1 MKKGKKIEKGKNNG
15 EGKKKRKKKFQYSLA
30 DRSVMTNYL
39 MVVVA
44 FC

>member
-1 MKKGKKIEKGKNNG
+1 MEK
-15 EGKKKRKKKFQYSLA
+15 EKKRKKKFQYSLA
-30 DRSVMTNYL
+30 DGSVMTNYL